1 MVNYFKIMINARLAK
16 MEERGASAVEYGLL
30 IAGIA
35 ALIVIAVFALGPII
49 KEAFSDTC
57 NAITTGNT
65 TITATCKTE
74 LRHTWLHSSS
84 PPASPSPGRHRTGR
98 HRRLRGAR

>member
-57 NAITTGNT
+57 SAIDSGNT
-65 TITATCKTE
+65 NINANC
-74 LRHTWLHSSS
+74 
-84 PPASPSPGRHRTGR
+84 AS
-98 HRRLRGAR
+98 

>member
-1 MVNYFKIMINARLAK
+1 MFKTLKILLDARLAK

-35 ALIVIAVFALGPII
+35 ALIVVAVFALGPII

-57 NAITTGNT
+57 DSIKAGSSTSLA
-65 TITATCKTE
+65 ATCK
-74 LRHTWLHSSS
+74 S
-84 PPASPSPGRHRTGR
+84 
-98 HRRLRGAR
+98 